1 MNQKFEIRLGDALK
15 DAWAIFMKGP
25 EVFVSLTFLYFAVVF
40 VLGGLPV
47 VGQLISFL
55 FFSLL
60 PAAFILAAESGRG
73 DGKITFESLQKIMP
87 IAPQLLAL
95 GVAKSILIMLGFM
108 LLVLPGIYVMLA
120 LAFAEL
126 FLVLRNTTFVDAMK
140 ESQKLAHENLFG
152 VLGMMI
158 VCVMLAI
165 SGALLIGIGL
175 LVSIPVAVLVPYCVF
190 RRASERPVVEPAS
203 AENVKVVTPEIMS

>member
-1 MNQKFEIRLGDALK
+1 MNEKFEIRLGDALK

-108 LLVLPGIYVMLA
+108 LLVLPGIYVMVA

-140 ESQKLAHENLFG
+140 ESQKLAHENFFG

-158 VCVMLAI
+158 VCVMLAV
-165 SGALLIGIGL
+165 SGALLIGLGL

-190 RRASERPVVEPAS
+190 RRAGERPAVEPAS
-203 AENVKVVTPEIMS
+203 PDAVKVVTPEVVS